1 MDFELTLLVFAMSA
15 KHRNFCLFRGEKRK
29 FWASE
34 KFNVDFFAW
43 GLAND
48 SAPMLFYCQNVKKYK
63 TEFV

>member
-15 KHRNFCLFRGEKRK
+15 KHRNFCLFQGEKRK
-29 FWASE
+29 FWVSE
-34 KFNVDFFAW
+34 KSNVDFFAR

-48 SAPMLFYCQNVKKYK
+48 STPMLFCRQNVKKYK